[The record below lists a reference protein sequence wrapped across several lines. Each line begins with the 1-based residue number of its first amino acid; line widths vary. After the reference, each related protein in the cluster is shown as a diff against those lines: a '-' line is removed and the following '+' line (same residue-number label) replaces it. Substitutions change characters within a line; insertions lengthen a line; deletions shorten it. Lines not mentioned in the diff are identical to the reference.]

1 MALVPLRIIDHVI
14 VTSHL
19 LFNINYVLGK
29 ILNLSLAHFTIK
41 GVFFALWLVYEN
53 LRKIQQRD
61 VMITLSHIIVST
73 KLRKTIFRLTFQPSF
88 EDSMFFINDMR
99 CFTLFLVRESILVPK
114 RGSVGV
120 LLTRK

>member
-61 VMITLSHIIVST
+61 VMITLSHIIVSI